1 MLRPIEKALVLLKC
15 VGLDN
20 LETVLTRLKSG
31 DAAKLRGMVEKM
43 EDIPGDKKRA
53 ALLEIFGHMDTP
65 ALPGRTSPDM
75 EKANRYLQM
84 MEEEEEEPE
93 EEEVDL
99 ISFLHRADHKQLI
112 ELIKSEHPQVIAVIV
127 SFLPPEI
134 SCQIIPLLQPDVQA
148 DVAYRIATMGAP
160 HKDMLR
166 HLSTMLGKK
175 VKVLTSRS
183 RQVGGVESLVKI
195 MRGAGRNAERIILE
209 HFLEK
214 RPELASEIKNLMLV
228 FEDLVLISDINIQKV
243 LKDVDTK
250 TLAKALKKT
259 TPEIRDVFM
268 RNLSERARQ
277 VLQEDLDSLGR
288 IPMKEVE
295 KAQQY
300 IVEVLRRLEEK
311 GEITISKEKEELV

>member
-1 MLRPIEKALVLLKC
+1 
-15 VGLDN
+15 
-20 LETVLTRLKSG
+20 
-31 DAAKLRGMVEKM
+31 
-43 EDIPGDKKRA
+43 
-53 ALLEIFGHMDTP
+53 
-65 ALPGRTSPDM
+65 
-75 EKANRYLQM
+75 
-84 MEEEEEEPE
+84 
-93 EEEVDL
+93 
-99 ISFLHRADHKQLI
+99 
-112 ELIKSEHPQVIAVIV
+112 
-127 SFLPPEI
+127 
-134 SCQIIPLLQPDVQA
+134 
-148 DVAYRIATMGAP
+148 
-160 HKDMLR
+160 
-166 HLSTMLGKK
+166 MLGKK